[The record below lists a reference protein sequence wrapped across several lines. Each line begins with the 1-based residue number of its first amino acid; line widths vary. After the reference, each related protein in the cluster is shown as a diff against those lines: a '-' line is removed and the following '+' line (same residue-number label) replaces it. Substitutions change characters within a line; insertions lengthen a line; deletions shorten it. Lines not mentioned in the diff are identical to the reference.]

1 MRIVMGGR
9 TPGVHTIV
17 VNCMLYDV
25 YCVSIELDMTVSAAV
40 ILTHRIDPVHC
51 SPYQYHHLS
60 DENCYYGRWSGRKW
74 RNYSMEDQQSMSNF
88 PLSASYYR

>member
-1 MRIVMGGR
+1 M
-9 TPGVHTIV
+9 HTIV